1 VKAVR
6 LTAIGSPLEEQ
17 EVPVPRPAPG
27 EALVRVRA
35 AGICHSDV
43 HYRAGTSPV
52 GPLPIT
58 PGHEVAGEVAALGAG
73 AAGLREG
80 DRVCLHY
87 LATCGQCEYCLRGQE
102 HFCRQGA
109 MMGKHRDGGFAEYV
123 LMPARSLVPL
133 PEEIGF
139 DAGAVMMCSSATS
152 LHALRVGRLQAG
164 ETVAVFG
171 AGGLGLSAVQLAGA
185 LGALDVYAIDIDG
198 ERLLLAQ
205 GYGATPVN
213 ALGGDPVQALRELT
227 SGRGVD
233 VALEVI
239 GLPLTMRQA
248 VRSLAPM
255 GRAVLVGIT
264 DRPLELDSYRELIGR
279 EAAVM
284 GSSDHLRSELDLLLE
299 FARRGRL
306 DLSAVITESVLLA
319 AAPINQALD
328 RLEQYGSG
336 VRTVIHP

>member
-1 VKAVR
+1 MPIPV
-6 LTAIGSPLEEQ
+6 IGSGD
-17 EVPVPRPAPG
+17 V
-27 EALVRVRA
+27 LVRVRA

-58 PGHEVAGEVAALGAG
+58 PGHEVSGEVAALGAG
-73 AAGLREG
+73 VTSVREG

-87 LATCGQCEYCLRGQE
+87 LATCGECEYCLSGRE
-102 HFCRQGA
+102 HFCRRGA

-123 LMPARSLVPL
+123 LMPARSLVAL
-133 PEEIGF
+133 PDEIGF
-139 DAGAVMMCSSATS
+139 DTGAVMMCSSATS
-152 LHALRVGRLQAG
+152 LHALRVGRLAAG

-171 AGGLGLSAVQLAGA
+171 AGGLGLSAVQLARA
-185 LGALDVYAIDIDG
+185 LGALEVYAIDIDRQ
-198 ERLLLAQ
+198 RLGLAE
-205 GYGATPVN
+205 GYGAKAVD
-213 ALGGDPVQALRELT
+213 ASDGDPVRAVMDLT
-227 SGRGVD
+227 GGRGVD

-239 GLPLTMRQA
+239 GLPLTMGQA

-279 EAAVM
+279 EAVVM
-284 GSSDHLRSELDLLLE
+284 GSSDHLRSELDLLLS
-299 FARRGRL
+299 FARRGKL
-306 DLSAVITESVLLA
+306 DLLAVITESVPLEA
-319 AAPINQALD
+319 EPINGALD
-328 RLEQYGSG
+328 RLEHYGGG